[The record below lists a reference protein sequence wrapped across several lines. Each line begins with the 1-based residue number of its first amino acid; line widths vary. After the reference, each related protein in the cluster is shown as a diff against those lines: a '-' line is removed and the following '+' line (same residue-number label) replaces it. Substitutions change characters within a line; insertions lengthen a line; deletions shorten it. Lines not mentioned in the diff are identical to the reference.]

1 MDDRRSD
8 VSKKE
13 SARGSRSGRRRLRHV
28 AAAAIVL
35 ALAIGALAGR
45 LRPDRTWPAG
55 NRDLVIVH
63 ITDTHLSSDPNGPV
77 ATPWIH
83 KIIIDGY
90 KLHRKCLGKS
100 VALFEEAVRLVNEKV
115 HPDLVV
121 ITGDIV
127 DRAND
132 VKAWKEAD
140 RIIRE
145 IESPV
150 LVVQGDHDAPAGAKM
165 FEKYCGPLY
174 RETVI
179 GETPFFVLP
188 FNADEATLR
197 RFGRD
202 FAGTPSRTGLKVL
215 CIHRMLKASWL
226 MRKLSKAFY
235 CPTLLSP
242 HRAWLLK
249 MLHGS
254 KDKVLVLCGHS
265 HTNYVSRDGNIL
277 HVCTSALV
285 EYPHEIRVLYVTGN
299 RVRDRVLRLSRLRKM
314 KPRPRKRRK
323 GREW

>member
-1 MDDRRSD
+1 MGDRRSD

-150 LVVQGDHDAPAGAKM
+150 LVVQGDHDAPAGPEM
-165 FEKYCGPLY
+165 FEKHCGPLY
-174 RETVI
+174 RTTTVK
-179 GETPFFVLP
+179 GTPFFVLP
-188 FNADEATLR
+188 FNADNATLN
-197 RFGRD
+197 RFESD
-202 FAGTPSRTGLKVL
+202 LARTESGSGLKVL
-215 CIHRMLKASWL
+215 CVHRMLKAAWL
-226 MRKLSKAFY
+226 MRKLSKAFC

-242 HRAWLLK
+242 RRAQLLK
-249 MLHGS
+249 VLRS
-254 KDKVLVLCGHS
+254 CQDRVLVLRGYS
-265 HTNYVSRDGNIL
+265 HTNYVNRDGNIL

-285 EYPHEIRVLYVTGN
+285 ECPHEM
-299 RVRDRVLRLSRLRKM
+299 RVLRLSALRK
-314 KPRPRKRRK
+314 KPF
-323 GREW
+323 GQQSTAVQ